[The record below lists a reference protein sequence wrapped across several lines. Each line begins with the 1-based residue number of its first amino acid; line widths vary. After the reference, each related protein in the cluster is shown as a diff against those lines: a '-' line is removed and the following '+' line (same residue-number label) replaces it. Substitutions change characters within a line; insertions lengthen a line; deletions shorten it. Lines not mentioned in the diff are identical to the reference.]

1 MTPQTEIKQ
10 AHEDFAH
17 TGSSN
22 LYDYMLFYLKVGPW
36 SAGKPKFKL
45 Q

>member
-17 TGSSN
+17 KGSSN
-22 LYDYMLFYLKVGPW
+22 LYEYMLFYLKVGHR
-36 SAGKPKFKL
+36 SMGKPKFKL